1 MDDYND
7 WNYTGGTSDADFES
21 NLSNTAPSEDW
32 FTNTYGANGMDDY
45 NPNYNSG
52 MYDVQTGGGFDP
64 TFGLEQNQYQTM
76 APPDWQQ
83 NGSNW
88 GQIDSQLGTNF
99 NDINTQQGGMSW
111 GDMGSKALAGLGS
124 IFKGSTSQNLG
135 ALLTGYMS
143 DQRNKKTG
151 AAAQNMIQQQ
161 ARPYDQQGT
170 TGANMMGA
178 SSMRDAAQIQQ
189 ALAQQRLDK
198 FRADPTS
205 DAGYKSQQDQI
216 LEAQKRVAAARGVR
230 YNPTS
235 SQGAM
240 SPATLAALAQNQMAY
255 DKNYQ
260 TDRNSYFTPAGAGMS
275 GGLAEMLAAMQQ
287 QSKGDYYSGLAG
299 GAGFTS
305 ANQMNDPDYLAKIL
319 QLQQQLKG

>member
-1 MDDYND
+1 MSNDTYDYQSEWDDFDTQDFGSLGNTDPYQGMANDYNSYQPQMPEQPQMPSYD
-7 WNYTGGTSDADFES
+7 FQGEYNNFDTGNFNQLGDTSQWGNAD
-21 NLSNTAPSEDW
+21 NTGYMGGQFYQQSPGVS
-32 FTNTYGANGMDDY
+32 DY
-45 NPNYNSG
+45 LNKIFSG
-52 MYDVQTGGGFDP
+52 SKGGF
-64 TFGLEQNQYQTM
+64 
-76 APPDWQQ
+76 
-83 NGSNW
+83 GSS
-88 GQIDSQLGTNF
+88 G
-99 NDINTQQGGMSW
+99 
-111 GDMGSKALAGLGS
+111 
-124 IFKGSTSQNLG
+124 GSTVQNLG
-135 ALLTGYMS
+135 ALLAGYMS

-151 AAAQNMIQQQ
+151 AQAQQMIQQQ

-170 TGANMMGA
+170 TGANMAGA
-178 SSMRDAAQIQQ
+178 TSMRDAAQQQ
-189 ALAQQRLDK
+189 QILAQQRLDK